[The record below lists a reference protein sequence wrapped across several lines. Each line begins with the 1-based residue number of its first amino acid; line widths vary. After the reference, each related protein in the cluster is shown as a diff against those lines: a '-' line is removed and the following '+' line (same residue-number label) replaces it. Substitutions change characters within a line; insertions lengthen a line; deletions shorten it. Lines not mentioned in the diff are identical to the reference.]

1 MNLPNK
7 LKCRLL
13 TLLFSAGFSLATW
26 ALPED
31 ARQPIYVDADK
42 AEINKNKGITIYQG
56 NVIINQ
62 GSMKIL
68 ADQVTIFNREKK
80 VNRIVAKSQKGQA
93 QYQQKPAAE
102 KDLVIAK
109 ADTIEYLVGKETLH
123 LLDNAYLLQDGATIE
138 GHRIDYDVR
147 ASMATATGQGNS
159 KGDDK
164 ANSRIQVVIPA
175 KQLNREQ

>member
-1 MNLPNK
+1 MNLNSK
-7 LKCRLL
+7 LNRLL
-13 TLLFSAGFSLATW
+13 LVLLFSLTPSLSAW

-42 AEINKNKGITIYQG
+42 AEIDKNKGITIYKG

-68 ADQVTIFNREKK
+68 ADKVTIFNQEKK
-80 VNRIVAKSQKGQA
+80 VSRIVAKGKKGQA
-93 QYQQKPAAE
+93 EYQQQPDAE

-123 LLDNAYLLQDGATIE
+123 LLDNAYLLQDGATMK

-147 ASMATATGQGNS
+147 ASMATATGQGN
-159 KGDDK
+159 KGNNK
-164 ANSRIQVVIPA
+164 PNSRIQVVIPA
-175 KQLNREQ
+175 KQLNREKQ

>member
-1 MNLPNK
+1 MNLNSK
-7 LKCRLL
+7 LSKILL
-13 TLLFSAGFSLATW
+13 AASLGMGFAFGAM

-42 AEINKNKGITIYQG
+42 AEIDKSTGVTIYKG

-68 ADQVTIFNREKK
+68 ADQVTIFNQEKK
-80 VNRIVAKSQKGQA
+80 VSRIVAKGNKGQA
-93 QYQQKPAAE
+93 QYQQKPNSE

-123 LLDNAYLLQDGATIE
+123 LLDNAYLLQDGATVK

-147 ASMATATGQGNS
+147 ASMATATGQGD
-159 KGDDK
+159 KGEK

-175 KQLNREQ
+175 KQLNREDK